1 MLTLNPLEVAL
12 GCNRATG
19 DLLPGEMFWT
29 IPWLLGLVADDGNM
43 DIHSFIFWINPY
55 RKPEI
60 FLLWNGL
67 SKNFQYF
74 NDLRSRVW
82 IPLNCFELF
91 HSISVL
97 CRMVIFLK
105 KNLLKY
111 SLTKFHVQ
119 MKNLVLEIQIHVQT
133 KYYTG

>member
-1 MLTLNPLEVAL
+1 MEW
-12 GCNRATG
+12 
-19 DLLPGEMFWT
+19 F
-29 IPWLLGLVADDGNM
+29 
-43 DIHSFIFWINPY
+43 
-55 RKPEI
+55 KQ
-60 FLLWNGL
+60 
-67 SKNFQYF
+67 NFQYF
-74 NDLRSRVW
+74 SDLRSRVW
-82 IPLNCFELF
+82 IPLNYFELF

-111 SLTKFHVQ
+111 SLTEFYVQ